1 MQEYIEIYEQ
11 HKAQIEK
18 FLIETVNHNADNLT
32 VELAPL
38 KKFFKLFPSLELIY
52 VTDDDFRQVTPNLS
66 RRKQMMAANG
76 RDRRYLCD
84 RVHPAEADISISD
97 PYISSATGE
106 ACITLMHRIPGHFV
120 FLDFNLLTL
129 LTRFGLLERHE
140 FFNAVTVGFY
150 FLVGISLMFFSLMS
164 IGYAFFDYV
173 KQFMQEPSEYS
184 LEAVF
189 KPIIALTMGLA
200 IFDLAK
206 TLMERE
212 VFFKAYADKQDDAK
226 LLTKFLTAIIIALS
240 IEALMVVFKIALNDT
255 SQLLNALYLIIGVA
269 LIILSLALY
278 AKWVMPIYKNEN
290 KSFDQSVKKTSRE

>member
-1 MQEYIEIYEQ
+1 MQEAIHIYDM
-11 HKAQIEK
+11 HKEQIEK
-18 FLIETVNHNADNLT
+18 FLIETINHNADHFKSDL
-32 VELAPL
+32 PGL
-38 KKFFKLFPSLELIY
+38 KSLYNILPSLELIY
-52 VTDDDFRQVTPNLS
+52 VTDEDFIQITPNLT
-66 RRKQMMAANG
+66 RRKEITSANG
-76 RDRRYLCD
+76 RDRRYLVD
-84 RVHPAEADISISD
+84 RVHPMGADISISD
-97 PYISSATGE
+97 PYISSATSE
-106 ACITLMHRIPGHFV
+106 SCITLMFKIEGHYV

-140 FFNAVTVGFY
+140 VFNRVTLAFY
-150 FLVGISLMFFSLMS
+150 FLVGASLMFFSLMS
-164 IGYAFFDYV
+164 IGYAFFDYI
-173 KQFMQEPSEYS
+173 KQLLDPTDYT

-226 LLTKFLTAIIIALS
+226 LLSKFMTAIIIALS

-269 LIILSLALY
+269 LIIFSLALY
-278 AKWVMPIYKNEN
+278 SKWVIDKN
-290 KSFDQSVKKTSRE
+290 VKKQQKVDLIKYK